1 MNSPDPLRG
10 KVAAQLTAM
19 SVPGGPLHTKSNT
32 STMIRFAASPAR
44 LRLRRTVVDRY
55 LARDTPL
62 REGRS
67 AILTAGAPGAGKST
81 LLHDHIPDLDGYR
94 SLDADEVKD
103 FLIEQALRDG
113 DYAELL
119 GTELADGAPLAP
131 RELAALVH
139 DESTA
144 LIDQI
149 RRLCLDRGENVL
161 IEGTLRWP
169 GQGPRVYEELV
180 RANYTS
186 LRVIG
191 VEVPRDIA
199 HEQALSRWWDG
210 RLARRADPAS
220 LGGRFTPPAAID
232 DCYDDDTMS
241 KCARNAQAL
250 AAAARNRESMM
261 VVELELFRRA
271 TAGGF
276 ETFE

>member
-19 SVPGGPLHTKSNT
+19 SVPGGPLHTKSAT

-44 LRLRRTVVDRY
+44 LRFRRTVIDRY
-55 LARDTPL
+55 LERDTPL

-81 LLHDHIPDLDGYR
+81 LLRDHIPDLDGYR
-94 SLDADEVKD
+94 SLDADVVKD
-103 FLIEQALRDG
+103 HLIEQALRDG

-169 GQGPRVYEELV
+169 GQGPKVYEELV

-210 RLARRADPAS
+210 RLAWLADPSS

-232 DCYDDDTMS
+232 DCYDDAPMS

-250 AAAARNRESMM
+250 AVAARNREDVT
-261 VVELELFRRA
+261 VVQLELFRRA

>member
-10 KVAAQLTAM
+10 KVAAQLTTM
-19 SVPGGPLHTKSNT
+19 SVPGGPLHTKSDT

-44 LRLRRTVVDRY
+44 LRFRRTVIDRY

-81 LLHDHIPDLDGYR
+81 LLRDHIPDLDGYR
-94 SLDADEVKD
+94 SLDADVVKD
-103 FLIEQALRDG
+103 YLIEQALRDG

-119 GTELADGAPLAP
+119 GTELADGATLAP

-169 GQGPRVYEELV
+169 GQGPKVYEELV
-180 RANYTS
+180 SAHYTS
-186 LRVIG
+186 LRIIG
-191 VEVPRDIA
+191 VEVPRDTA
-199 HEQALSRWWDG
+199 HEQALSRWWQG
-210 RLARRADPAS
+210 RRVWRADPSS

-232 DCYDDDTMS
+232 DCYDDAPMS

-250 AAAARNRESMM
+250 AAAVHGREGVT

-271 TAGGF
+271 PTGGF
-276 ETFE
+276 ETLE